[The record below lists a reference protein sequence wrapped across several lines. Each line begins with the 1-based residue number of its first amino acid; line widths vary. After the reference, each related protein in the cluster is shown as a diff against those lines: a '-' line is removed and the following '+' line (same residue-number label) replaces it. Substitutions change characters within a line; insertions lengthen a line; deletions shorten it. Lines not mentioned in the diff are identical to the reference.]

1 MIGALLACARGAAS
15 LVAAPSVLSGE
26 PQELR
31 IEVEISALGVEG
43 ARWAGAGEGE
53 RFRVDDTA
61 LGISLQ
67 DRVRQRCGA
76 NATRCELPVLAQWR
90 DDGLVV
96 LRVLE

>member
-1 MIGALLACARGAAS
+1 MIGALLACARGAVP
-15 LVAAPSVLSGE
+15 LAPAPPLLSGE

-31 IEVEISALGVEG
+31 IEVETSALGVEG
-43 ARWAGAGEGE
+43 ARWSGSSEGE

-76 NATRCELPVLAQWR
+76 EATRCELRVWGQWSEDR
-90 DDGLVV
+90 LVV